1 MHTNIVVRV
10 WNRWGW
16 LIIMLM
22 KFWKK
27 IYHFFDIMFV
37 SFLKPLKCMGVC
49 MMIPRNKALMECRS
63 EYSGSETLYEMQ
75 MYHNTVKCCNNA
87 IQYNMGQVT
96 ELRLSR
102 YLVLLS
108 IDSTK
113 PGNKLAP
120 VSWHD
125 LYDIAFIAA
134 VTEAEY
140 KSKFGPKKYTFHTS
154 P

>member
-1 MHTNIVVRV
+1 
-10 WNRWGW
+10 
-16 LIIMLM
+16 
-22 KFWKK
+22 
-27 IYHFFDIMFV
+27 
-37 SFLKPLKCMGVC
+37 
-49 MMIPRNKALMECRS
+49 
-63 EYSGSETLYEMQ
+63 MQ
-75 MYHNTVKCCNNA
+75 MYHNTVECCYNS

-96 ELRLSR
+96 ELRLSC

-113 PGNKLAP
+113 PGNKLAA

-140 KSKFGPKKYTFHTS
+140 KSKFGPTKYTPYLALTGEPWDVFVRILERIDRVITATHCIALKLFSLRKVSQIHATFLS
-154 P
+154 